1 MCIFAQNFNLK
12 LDKMWS
18 SIWTYISNHYPMIL
32 IIIALVVIVWKA
44 AEKWFNFQKDIEE
57 VKKNNGENETKINDC
72 EAQIGNINDAL
83 KKMQED
89 ITIIRTHLIEKD
101 SKTAKL
107 FSGKASPRKLNEMGL
122 KVYKDFG
129 GANFLNNN
137 QKILFDMI
145 DEKEPQTALDVENA
159 ALEVLYKCVDNNI
172 FNDVKVLVY
181 QSKAIIIEE
190 KGKEPMEYA
199 ITMNDICFI
208 FSIELRDRYL
218 TEHPNVRQ
226 E

>member
-137 QKILFDMI
+137 QNTNVQT
-145 DEKEPQTALDVENA
+145 EPQNNGQNYEFLDE
-159 ALEVLYKCVDNNI
+159 
-172 FNDVKVLVY
+172 
-181 QSKAIIIEE
+181 
-190 KGKEPMEYA
+190 
-199 ITMNDICFI
+199 
-208 FSIELRDRYL
+208 
-218 TEHPNVRQ
+218 
-226 E
+226 

>member
-1 MCIFAQNFNLK
+1 
-12 LDKMWS
+12 
-18 SIWTYISNHYPMIL
+18 
-32 IIIALVVIVWKA
+32 
-44 AEKWFNFQKDIEE
+44 
-57 VKKNNGENETKINDC
+57 
-72 EAQIGNINDAL
+72 
-83 KKMQED
+83 
-89 ITIIRTHLIEKD
+89 
-101 SKTAKL
+101 
-107 FSGKASPRKLNEMGL
+107 
-122 KVYKDFG
+122 
-129 GANFLNNN
+129 LNNN